1 MSGVSFFTFSS
12 LVILFYV
19 KEKVDYRKR
28 KILFSTKGDY
38 IHQLYTAVDKIG
50 KTIKIDELLEKFA
63 YEVSVHLELEDVF
76 VLTYNYDTNEFYTNS
91 GERVLI
97 HPDTMD

>member
-1 MSGVSFFTFSS
+1 MVYSGTIFYCRALFNHDGYVRGIFLYIFFISHT
-12 LVILFYV
+12 FYV

-50 KTIKIDELLEKFA
+50 KTIKIDELFRKVCL
-63 YEVSVHLELEDVF
+63 
-76 VLTYNYDTNEFYTNS
+76 
-91 GERVLI
+91 
-97 HPDTMD
+97 